1 MIQIDTCTSYEGS
14 YHCIHTVYDL
24 FLPLH
29 QSCSSTRGNIR
40 LAQKFGSDNEKV
52 GYTRIASYYY
62 IMLAIKKAS
71 LPLSFLNCKHF
82 TYLYILVTKLHV

>member
-1 MIQIDTCTSYEGS
+1 MIQIDTFTSYEGS
-14 YHCIHTVYDL
+14 YHCLHTVYDA

-29 QSCSSTRGNIR
+29 QPYSSTRGNIR

-52 GYTRIASYYY
+52 GYTRIASY

-71 LPLSFLNCKHF
+71 LPLSLLNCKHF
-82 TYLYILVTKLHV
+82 TYLYILVIKLHV